1 LRPGR
6 SCLERE
12 RRKVSSPSSCNQL
25 IFKAVTSELWPDSN
39 QPSIL
44 LVFLSYGLVRPF
56 QASVPKLAM
65 RMFGEATGGI
75 LRVPNFLRAMPPRTG
90 GTRISTSQLETVSD
104 QVERVT
110 LKARDLVGGH
120 CGADLSTSLE
130 SASWSVAQCLDH
142 LARTTN
148 AFLPAISSAIVLAPR
163 LTSNRALRT
172 GALTRLFIRNLEPP
186 YRLRFK
192 VLAPLVPCD
201 RGFDAA
207 WNAFDDS
214 QAELM
219 KTIHSAIGLA
229 VDQVRVKSPVYGR
242 FSYNVYGALR
252 MLAAHERRH
261 LWQIQ
266 QILKALDNARLRNA
280 SYSNKINS

>member
-1 LRPGR
+1 MG
-6 SCLERE
+6 
-12 RRKVSSPSSCNQL
+12 
-25 IFKAVTSELWPDSN
+25 
-39 QPSIL
+39 
-44 LVFLSYGLVRPF
+44 
-56 QASVPKLAM
+56 
-65 RMFGEATGGI
+65 MFGEATVRA
-75 LRVPNFLRAMPPRTG
+75 LRVPRFLRALPARTS
-90 GTRISTSQLETVSD
+90 GTGISTSQLETVLN
-104 QVERVT
+104 QVESVT
-110 LKARDLVGGH
+110 LKAQDMVGGR
-120 CGADLSTSLE
+120 CGADLTASLE

-142 LARTTN
+142 LARTTD
-148 AFLPAISSAIVLAPR
+148 AFLPAISSAVVLAPQ

-172 GALTRLFIRNLEPP
+172 GTLTRLFIRNLEPP

-201 RGFDAA
+201 QCFDSA
-207 WNAFDDS
+207 WNVFENS

-219 KTIHSAIGLA
+219 KTIQSAIGLA

-266 QILKALDNARLRNA
+266 QILKALDDARRRNA
-280 SYSNKINS
+280 S